1 MNTHVAIDLAK
12 LETSASKTPVRDYI
26 HELAAQNRLRC
37 VPTKFDELADVH
49 HEFPVNFVDLGV
61 GLWRRHED
69 VRHRADHPSTSSA
82 AVTSTSANRR
92 AASPVRLMPV
102 SV

>member
-37 VPTKFDELADVH
+37 VPTKFDELAD
-49 HEFPVNFVDLGV
+49 EI
-61 GLWRRHED
+61 
-69 VRHRADHPSTSSA
+69 TSHAGDDISLDE
-82 AVTSTSANRR
+82 TECLIIELQR
-92 AASPVRLMPV
+92 AALISHSFDGQNAILVAAHAELAEQRQ
-102 SV
+102 